1 MMASNNKFLRRVLH
15 SAICMALAGLTSAP
29 LLAAETAD
37 DAQTGSPQNDDQK
50 KAPTQSGALETITV
64 TATKRGES
72 IQKVPMAISAISGEK
87 LEDLGAVNFEDFART
102 VPGLDFANLG
112 AGQNR
117 VTIRGVSTF
126 SGVSVIGI
134 YLDDSPVAS
143 PINYTQPSLALYDID
158 RIEVLRGPQGT
169 LYGEGSLGGTIRYI
183 TRPAELDTTEGSFTT
198 TLSNTEHGGL
208 NYSIAG
214 MFNAP
219 IANDLF
225 AVRGE
230 AQHISDAG
238 YIKNVQLS
246 DDGYNDSHTDAAR
259 LKTTLKLSDE
269 FSVRTSFMY
278 QNIVKGG
285 PNVESLDAPNG
296 SLLNYDTAQ
305 QSYRDRFYQS
315 NITAEYRAEWADIQ
329 SSTSYFDR
337 SSRQDLQSRGM
348 QLYLGAYKFPLY
360 SITENDYNVFTEE
373 LRAASRGDGPFKW
386 VGGVYYK
393 NQNVTQDEND
403 FNTVATGAFVANR
416 HQKQNFEQV
425 AAFGEASY
433 AITPELTATLGL
445 RWFNEDQEA
454 IDQLGRSF
462 TVSTSKVVPKFVLQY
477 AFDENRM
484 VYVSA
489 TEGFRSG
496 GVNFYKVPGV
506 DTTYKPDTTL
516 NYEIG
521 TKLGFFDHHL
531 TVNAAAYYI
540 KWRDLQTFVY
550 RPDIGPQAFFVE
562 NVSAARS
569 RGFEWEIAYAPESVV
584 GLTLGFNG
592 NVTDARFTKNAP
604 FEGKAGNRLPQVPAN
619 NSSAF
624 AQYEFTVAGSKS
636 AFVRVDYTH
645 TGTAY
650 TSGTNTLSYGG
661 YDLVNLRAGLN
672 LSDRWRINAF
682 VDNVANTAA
691 DLYKYY
697 NTYYGVFR
705 NQPRTIGIESR
716 WTF

>member
-1 MMASNNKFLRRVLH
+1 MTSNYPLRRYILR
-15 SAICMALAGLTSAP
+15 SAICAALAGTACTP
-29 LLAAETAD
+29 LLAAETTDGAPS
-37 DAQTGSPQNDDQK
+37 DAAENGDPNQPAEQGSP
-50 KAPTQSGALETITV
+50 LETITV

-72 IQKVPMAISAISGEK
+72 IQKVPMAITAISGEK

-198 TLSNTEHGGL
+198 MLSDTQHGGV
-208 NYSIAG
+208 NYSVAG

-219 IANDLF
+219 VVNDLF
-225 AVRGE
+225 AIRGE

-238 YIKNVQLS
+238 YIKNIPLN
-246 DDGYNDSHTDAAR
+246 DDGFNDSHTDAAR
-259 LKTTLKLSDE
+259 LKTSLKLSDD
-269 FSVRTSFMY
+269 FDVRTSFMY
-278 QNIVKGG
+278 QNTVKGG

-315 NITAEYRAEWADIQ
+315 NLTAEYRTEWADIQ

-337 SSRQDLQSRGM
+337 RSTQDLQSRGM
-348 QLYLGAYKFPLY
+348 QLLLHVYPFPLY
-360 SITENDYNVFTEE
+360 SITENSYNVFTEE

-393 NQNVTQDEND
+393 NQNVVQDEND
-403 FNTVATGAFVANR
+403 FNTAPTGPFVANR

-433 AITPELTATLGL
+433 AITPALTATLGL
-445 RWFNEDQEA
+445 RWFDEDQKA
-454 IDQLGRSF
+454 IDQLGNNY
-462 TVSTSKVVPKFVLQY
+462 TVSASKIVPKFVLQY

-484 VYVSA
+484 VYASA

-516 NYEIG
+516 NYELG
-521 TKLGFFDHHL
+521 TKLGFLDRHL
-531 TVNAAAYYI
+531 TVNLAAYYI
-540 KWRDLQTFVY
+540 NWRDLQTFVY
-550 RPDIGPQAFFVE
+550 RPDIGPSAFFVE

-569 RGFEWEIAYAPESVV
+569 KGFEWEIAYAPAAVT

-592 NVTDARFTKNAP
+592 NVTDARYTKDAP

-624 AQYEFTVAGSKS
+624 AQYEFPIAGSKS
-636 AFVRVDYTH
+636 AFVRIDYQR
-645 TGTAY
+645 TGTFY
-650 TSGTNTLSYGG
+650 TSGANTLDSGG
-661 YDLVNLRAGLN
+661 YDLVNLRAGVN
-672 LSDRWRINAF
+672 LSDHWRVNAF
-682 VDNVANTAA
+682 VNNAANTAA

-705 NQPRTIGIESR
+705 NPPRTIGIESR
-716 WTF
+716 WTL

>member
-1 MMASNNKFLRRVLH
+1 
-15 SAICMALAGLTSAP
+15 
-29 LLAAETAD
+29 
-37 DAQTGSPQNDDQK
+37 AQDGEQRKSPDKNGQ
-50 KAPTQSGALETITV
+50 LETITV

-72 IQKVPMAISAISGEK
+72 IEKVPMAITAISGSK

-102 VPGLDFANLG
+102 VPGLDFAALG

-117 VTIRGVSTF
+117 ATIRGVSTF

-183 TRPAELDTTEGSFTT
+183 TRPAELDATEASFATS
-198 TLSNTEHGGL
+198 LSSTEHGGL
-208 NYSIAG
+208 NYSVAG

-219 IANDLF
+219 VVNDRL

-230 AQHISDAG
+230 VQHIQDAG
-238 YIKNVQLS
+238 FIKNVPLN

-259 LKTTLKLSDE
+259 LKTTLKLSDD
-269 FSVRTSFMY
+269 FSVRASFMY
-278 QNIVKGG
+278 QNIVQGA
-285 PNVESLDAPNG
+285 PNVESYDAPRG

-315 NITAEYRAEWADIQ
+315 NVTAEYRFDWADVQ

-337 SSRQDLQSRGM
+337 RTDADQQSRGL
-348 QLYLGAYKFPLY
+348 QLNLGAYPYPLY
-360 SITENDYNVFTEE
+360 SVTENKYNVFTEE

-393 NQNVTQDEND
+393 NQNVIQHEND
-403 FNTVATGAFVANR
+403 FNTVPSGPFVGNR
-416 HQKQNFEQV
+416 YQKQSFEQV
-425 AAFGEASY
+425 AVFGEASY
-433 AITPELTATLGL
+433 AITPALTATLGL
-445 RWFNEDQEA
+445 RWFDENQKA
-454 IDQLGRSF
+454 IDELGRNF
-462 TVSTSKVVPKFVLQY
+462 TVSASKVVPKGVLQY
-477 AFDENRM
+477 NFADDRM
-484 VYVSA
+484 IYASV

-516 NYEIG
+516 NYEVG
-521 TKLGFFDHHL
+521 TKLAFFDRHL
-531 TVNAAAYYI
+531 TVNLAAYYI
-540 KWRDLQTFVY
+540 DWRDLQTFVY
-550 RPDIGPQAFFVE
+550 RPDIGPSAFFVE

-569 RGFEWEIAYAPESVV
+569 KGFEWEIAWAPEAVA

-592 NVTDARFTKNAP
+592 NVTDARFTKDAP

-624 AQYEFTVAGSKS
+624 AQYEFPIADSKAG
-636 AFVRVDYTH
+636 FVRVDYQRV
-645 TGTAY
+645 GTFY
-650 TSGTNTLSYGG
+650 NSGSNTLSSGG
-661 YDLVNLRAGLN
+661 YDLVNLRAGVD
-672 LSDRWRINAF
+672 LSERWRVNVFVNNAG
-682 VDNVANTAA
+682 NTVA

-697 NTYYGVFR
+697 STYYGTFR
-705 NQPRTIGIESR
+705 NPPRTIGVESR
-716 WTF
+716 WTL